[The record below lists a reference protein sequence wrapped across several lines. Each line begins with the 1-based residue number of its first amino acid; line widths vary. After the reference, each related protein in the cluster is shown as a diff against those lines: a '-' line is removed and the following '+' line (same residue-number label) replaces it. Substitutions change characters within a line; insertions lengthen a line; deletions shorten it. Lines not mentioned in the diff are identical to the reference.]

1 MAEDFIDISTPLKH
15 LSEASIVP
23 MGKCVLSFIHV
34 PSSISYL
41 HVFTFNVVVYNVPL
55 I

>member
-23 MGKCVLSFIHV
+23 MGKCVLSFIHI

-41 HVFTFNVVVYNVPL
+41 FTFNVVVYNVPL